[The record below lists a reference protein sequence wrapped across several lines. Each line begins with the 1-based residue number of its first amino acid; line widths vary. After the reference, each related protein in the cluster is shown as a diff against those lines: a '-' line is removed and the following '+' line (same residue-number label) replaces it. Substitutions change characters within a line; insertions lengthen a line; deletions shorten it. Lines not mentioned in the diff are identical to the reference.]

1 MSELEKPFWLKP
13 PYLILFDLL
22 RLHRIRPWDVNVS
35 GLLNM
40 FLSEMKAKGHV
51 DFSISGTALLSSS
64 IIHRMKS
71 ELVLK
76 MEDPPK
82 PPVPKPQEDMPPPLP
97 LPLRFEYTATPLSE
111 VLRAIEEVLKSELRL
126 LSKEGRS
133 LKPTPV
139 VEALDG
145 FITHIQERLEDLY
158 HKLAHDYGPGVEISF
173 KAITL
178 DVSIQEMV
186 RVFLLILFL
195 ANRGRIRLSQDSEF
209 SDITIRVTES
219 IERDGATHEYD
230 QK

>member
-22 RLHRIRPWDVNVS
+22 RLHRIRPWDVNIS
-35 GLLNM
+35 ALLNM
-40 FLSEMKAKGHV
+40 FLSEMKAKGHI

-82 PPVPKPQEDMPPPLP
+82 PPVPRPQEDMPPPLP

-111 VLRAIEEVLKSELRL
+111 VLRAIEEVLISELKL

-139 VEALDG
+139 VEALDD

-158 HKLAHDYGPGVEISF
+158 HKLVHDYGPGVEISF

-186 RVFLLILFL
+186 RVFLLVLFL
-195 ANRGRIRLSQDSEF
+195 ASRGRIRLSQDSEF
-209 SDITIRVTES
+209 DDITIRVTES
-219 IERDGATHEYD
+219 VERDGASHEYG